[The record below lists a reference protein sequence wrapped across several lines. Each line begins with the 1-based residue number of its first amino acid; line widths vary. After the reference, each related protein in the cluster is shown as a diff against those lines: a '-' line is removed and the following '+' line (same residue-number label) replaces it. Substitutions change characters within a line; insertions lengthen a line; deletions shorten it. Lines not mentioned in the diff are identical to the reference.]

1 MFHVKHSE
9 TNNLKWVNVWERGKR
24 SLCAFNF
31 FIGARGTGK
40 TYGALLHQHEDFTA
54 QACGKYIYMRLTQ
67 TELDICATD
76 EDNPYK
82 KLNTRENWNV
92 KFEPVPKSKAYNIV
106 DDGEVL
112 GSARALATFANV
124 RGSDFSDYTDI
135 IFDEFAP
142 AERVRK
148 TPEIKNAGYLFS
160 QAYETINRNREIE
173 GQPPVRVFFLAN
185 AFRLDSD
192 ILYYW
197 GLIPV
202 IESMLKSGQ
211 KRVTIPE
218 RSIYIE
224 LCDAAGVSEAKRE
237 TVLYK
242 ALRGNKHIENVN
254 LNNKFNDYNLTL
266 VKHKVPLTEY
276 TPIVCI
282 EDITIYSHKATGEL
296 YARVGQETCK
306 EMYDE
311 KSRGLFASRW
321 RVAIRQAQ
329 QERMIYT
336 DNAHTLYKLQDI
348 IDNPT

>member
-1 MFHVKHSE
+1 MKQL
-9 TNNLKWVNVWERGKR
+9 TQTANLKWVNVWERGKR
-24 SLCAFNF
+24 SHCAFNF

-40 TYGALLHQHEDFTA
+40 TYGALLHQHEDFTSHT
-54 QACGKYIYMRLTQ
+54 CGKFIYMRMTQ

-92 KFEPVPKSKAYNIV
+92 QFEPVPKSKAYSIV
-106 DDGEVL
+106 DDGEVI
-112 GSARALATFANV
+112 GTARALATFANV

-135 IFDEFAP
+135 VFDEFAP

-148 TPEIKNAGYLFS
+148 TPEIKNAGYLFA
-160 QAYETINRNREIE
+160 QAYETINRNRELE
-173 GQPPVRVFFLAN
+173 NEDPVRVYFLAN
-185 AFRLDSD
+185 SFRLDSD

-202 IESMLKSGQ
+202 IEAMLKSGQ

-224 LCDAAGVSEAKRE
+224 LCDAVEVSEAKRQ
-237 TVLYK
+237 TVLYR
-242 ALRGNKHIENVN
+242 ALKGNKHIENVN

-266 VKHKVPLTEY
+266 VKAKVPLSEY
-276 TPIVCI
+276 IPVVCVD
-282 EDITIYSHKATGEL
+282 DITIYSHKTTGEL
-296 YARVGQETCK
+296 YARVGRETCK

-311 KSRGLFASRW
+311 KSRGQFASRW
-321 RVAIRQAQ
+321 RVPIRTATQ
-329 QERMIYT
+329 QRMIYA

-348 IDNPT
+348 IDNPTS